1 MGAVF
6 ALFAGFYYW
15 TPKIVGRKI
24 KDFLGKIHFWTFFV
38 GVRQIV
44 LEWFFN
50 INFYLLS
57 WLVAFATYLPI
68 SINDILDRNLLDTD
82 SNDVDIESVNK
93 KLNVI

>member
-44 LEWFFN
+44 LECFL
-50 INFYLLS
+50 IKNFIY
-57 WLVAFATYLPI
+57 
-68 SINDILDRNLLDTD
+68 
-82 SNDVDIESVNK
+82 
-93 KLNVI
+93 

>member
-50 INFYLLS
+50 KNFYLLS
-57 WLVAFATYLPI
+57 RLGIAWPWPGARPTKPI
-68 SINDILDRNLLDTD
+68 SINDIFDRNLLDTD
-82 SNDVDIESVNK
+82 SND
-93 KLNVI
+93 LAMAWT